1 MSQFLISFL
10 FQQQQRQ
17 RQQQGNIKR
26 YTIMDNNNTNTT
38 KATINVISPQPIVS
52 YEFPCSYLG
61 TPRSITGFGSIAPSS
76 SSPLG
81 KIHRPVQVQQQQ
93 QQQQPPNTTS
103 NSTTTTISEAEAR
116 TNNDEL
122 ELLSCPYRGNIDGIA
137 SKTILESEGNIENLL
152 SYMDS
157 ATIMSSL
164 KNSNNSSPTSSL
176 PMLAVEVWFTPTSQF
191 VGTQDEEEGKKNVN
205 ENNINNIDDND
216 NVKDR
221 PLELLPIVSIAAPV
235 EFDMDENSNND
246 PCIGSQL
253 VIGQRGEFLE
263 IRYRDHFEYLKQ
275 NNGDNNFFDDDDY
288 DDDYYNKNSNIN
300 DEPPQYSCRVLHLTQ
315 WNLETTTATTSQ
327 TGGGEG
333 MEEANKIH
341 HLVAVWKE
349 SGSVLQIY
357 GNGRSIVKID
367 LLPRFGDDD
376 NDDNDNTGA
385 DNDAGYDYDRN
396 LLLRSFDPNYRLQLF
411 SNSDQVQLAAA
422 TTTATAN
429 TMVPSYDLTE
439 ETAAAPADTAVVFS
453 GMIHH
458 VALYNQG
465 LHEDNAVESLFHEGA
480 ELRSDPFSAFFEDL
494 NNPLF
499 EPLTLVASTEEQNND
514 GVSVTQG
521 QSVTIS
527 VGGVDVSNSSTPL
540 WDVMVE
546 LLEIPIYGELLAF
559 LHHHNSKTFVIGR
572 VGDRIP
578 LEEGQFRTKL
588 AYRNNVNG
596 GEDYFSVPTQS
607 YNGTLLPF
615 VDLPSE
621 FFSYRLVAVRKDIDN
636 PNQSKQESV
645 LLGWSDSVRQDL
657 TIIHLN
663 HPPTL
668 QGLPEQVIQ
677 PDLQPSEAG
686 SRPYA
691 TLGNNV
697 ALLDEVDCDID
708 RVRVEMWAYNGT
720 LTIDLEDDVK
730 KAMTLEITDCFS
742 PSPPPLP
749 SIRGANS
756 SSSQSS
762 PSSPFAWIC
771 NGKNDRNMTFL
782 ATPTDVSKILSNVQY
797 NALNWNQSDTI
808 VIHIF
813 DGSGSPCLSDD
824 EHRSLL
830 DLDGYYG
837 HYRPTTIR
845 DGCFQSAAEIRV
857 PAISRPIGHESRN
870 VWSDHKSWWITLFM
884 IAFFG
889 IMSCCGAITCWRK
902 FQNRRKETVKEDNTC
917 SDHILAVESP
927 ESSSFGVCNMSEYFG
942 FNTEMNEDACT
953 DEKEQTID
961 ESLV

>member
-1 MSQFLISFL
+1 
-10 FQQQQRQ
+10 
-17 RQQQGNIKR
+17 
-26 YTIMDNNNTNTT
+26 MDNNKNIA
-38 KATINVISPQPIVS
+38 KATTMDFTSPQPIVS

-61 TPRSITGFGSIAPSS
+61 TPRSITGFGIASS

-81 KIHRPVQVQQQQ
+81 QIRHPVQVQQQQ
-93 QQQQPPNTTS
+93 QQQQRLNKMS
-103 NSTTTTISEAEAR
+103 NSTTPTMSEAEAT
-116 TNNDEL
+116 TNDDNALE
-122 ELLSCPYRGNIDGIA
+122 ELLSCPYHGNIDGIA

-152 SYMDS
+152 SYLDS
-157 ATIMSSL
+157 VN
-164 KNSNNSSPTSSL
+164 KNNSSSTSL
-176 PMLAVEVWFTPTSQF
+176 PMLAVEVWFTPTSLF
-191 VGTQDEEEGKKNVN
+191 VGNEDEEEGKKNVN
-205 ENNINNIDDND
+205 ENNNNNVDDNE
-216 NVKDR
+216 NVIDR

-235 EFDMDENSNND
+235 EFDMDVNLNSD
-246 PCIGSQL
+246 PCDGSQL

-275 NNGDNNFFDDDDY
+275 SNNDNHFFDDDDY
-288 DDDYYNKNSNIN
+288 DDDYYNNNNNIN
-300 DEPPQYSCRVLHLTQ
+300 DEPPQYACRVLHLTQ
-315 WNLETTTATTSQ
+315 WKLETTATTAPQ
-327 TGGGEG
+327 TRGGEG
-333 MEEANKIH
+333 IEEANKTH
-341 HLVAVWKE
+341 HLVVVWKE

-357 GNGRSIVKID
+357 GNGKSIVKID
-367 LLPRFGDDD
+367 LLPRLGDDD
-376 NDDNDNTGA
+376 NDNHDNYNTRA
-385 DNDAGYDYDRN
+385 DNDDGYDYDRN
-396 LLLRSFDPNYRLQLF
+396 LLLRSYDPNYSLQLF
-411 SNSDQVQLAAA
+411 SNSNQVQLAAA
-422 TTTATAN
+422 TTTSK

-439 ETAAAPADTAVVFS
+439 ETAAAPADTAAVFS
-453 GMIHH
+453 GMIHR

-465 LHEDNAVESLFHEGA
+465 LDEDNVVESLFQEGV
-480 ELRSDPFSAFFEDL
+480 ELRSDPLSVFFEDL
-494 NNPLF
+494 DNPLF

-527 VGGVDVSNSSTPL
+527 VGGVDISNSSNPL

-546 LLEIPIYGELLAF
+546 ILEIPLYGELLAF
-559 LHHHNSKTFVIGR
+559 LHHNNKKSFVIGR

-578 LEEGQFRTKL
+578 LEKGQFRTKL

-596 GEDYFSVPTQS
+596 GEDYFSVPTHS
-607 YNGTLLPF
+607 YDGTILPF

-621 FFSYRLVAVRKDIDN
+621 SFSYRLVAVRKDIDN
-636 PNQSKQESV
+636 PNQTKQHESD

-657 TIIHLN
+657 TIIHQN

-691 TLGNNV
+691 TLGNNAV
-697 ALLDEVDCDID
+697 LLDETDYDID

-720 LTIDLEDDVK
+720 LTIDLEDDAR
-730 KAMTLEITDCFS
+730 KAMTLEITDCFN

-749 SIRGANS
+749 SIRGTNS
-756 SSSQSS
+756 STSSLSQSS

-797 NALNWNQSDTI
+797 KALHWNQGDSI
-808 VIHIF
+808 VINIF

-830 DLDGYYG
+830 DLDNYYNQ
-837 HYRPTTIR
+837 YRPTTIR
-845 DGCFQSAAEIRV
+845 DGCFQSVAEIRV

-870 VWSDHKSWWITLFM
+870 IWSDHKSWWITLFF

-889 IMSCCGAITCWRK
+889 IMSCCGAITCWKRFHK
-902 FQNRRKETVKEDNTC
+902 SRRNETIKEDNTC
-917 SDHILAVESP
+917 SDHTIAVESP
-927 ESSSFGVCNMSEYFG
+927 ESRSFDICNISKDFG
-942 FNTEMNEDACT
+942 FNTKLNEDTCT
-953 DEKEQTID
+953 DEKEQSID
-961 ESLV
+961 ESVV

>member
-1 MSQFLISFL
+1 M
-10 FQQQQRQ
+10 
-17 RQQQGNIKR
+17 
-26 YTIMDNNNTNTT
+26 
-38 KATINVISPQPIVS
+38 NVLSPQPIVS

-61 TPRSITGFGSIAPSS
+61 TPRPIKGFGNIASSSS

-81 KIHRPVQVQQQQ
+81 QIHRPVQVQQQQ
-93 QQQQPPNTTS
+93 PPNTAS
-103 NSTTTTISEAEAR
+103 NSMEF
-116 TNNDEL
+116 
-122 ELLSCPYRGNIDGIA
+122 LSCPYYGIDGIA

-164 KNSNNSSPTSSL
+164 NYSNNGSPTSSL
-176 PMLAVEVWFTPTSQF
+176 PMLAVEVWFTPTSLF
-191 VGTQDEEEGKKNVN
+191 VGNENEEEGKNKIN
-205 ENNINNIDDND
+205 EDNINNVDDND
-216 NVKDR
+216 NVIGR

-235 EFDMDENSNND
+235 DFNMDENSNDD
-246 PCIGSQL
+246 PCNGSQL

-275 NNGDNNFFDDDDY
+275 NNGDNHFFD
-288 DDDYYNKNSNIN
+288 DDDYYNKNNNIN
-300 DEPPQYSCRVLHLTQ
+300 DEAPQYSCRVLHLTQ
-315 WNLETTTATTSQ
+315 WKLETTKLTTPQ
-327 TGGGEG
+327 MGGGEG

-357 GNGRSIVKID
+357 GNGKSIIKID
-367 LLPRFGDDD
+367 LLSHLGDDD

-385 DNDAGYDYDRN
+385 DNDDGYDYDRN

-439 ETAAAPADTAVVFS
+439 ESTAAPADSAAVFS

-465 LHEDNAVESLFHEGA
+465 LHEDDAVESLFQEGV
-480 ELRSDPFSAFFEDL
+480 ELRSDPFSVFFEDV

-540 WDVMVE
+540 WDVMIE

-559 LHHHNSKTFVIGR
+559 LHHHNNKTFVTGR

-578 LEEGQFRTKL
+578 LEEGKFRTKL

-596 GEDYFSVPTQS
+596 GENYFSVPTQS
-607 YNGTLLPF
+607 YNGTILPF
-615 VDLPSE
+615 VDLPNES
-621 FFSYRLVAVRKDIDN
+621 FSYRLVAVRKDIGN
-636 PNQSKQESV
+636 PNQSKQQESV

-657 TIIHLN
+657 TIIHQN

-691 TLGNNV
+691 TLGNDIS
-697 ALLDEVDCDID
+697 LLDEADYDID
-708 RVRVEMWAYNGT
+708 RVRVEMWVYNGT
-720 LTIDLEDDVK
+720 LTIDLEDDVR
-730 KAMTLEITDCFS
+730 KAMTLEITDCFN

-756 SSSQSS
+756 LSSQSS

-808 VIHIF
+808 VINIF

-824 EHRSLL
+824 EHRGLL
-830 DLDGYYG
+830 DLDSYYD
-837 HYRPTTIR
+837 HSRPTTIR
-845 DGCFQSAAEIRV
+845 NGCFQSVAKIRV

-870 VWSDHKSWWITLFM
+870 IWSDHKSWWITLSM

-889 IMSCCGAITCWRK
+889 IMSCCGAIACWRK
-902 FQNRRKETVKEDNTC
+902 FQNRRKETIKEDNTC
-917 SDHILAVESP
+917 SDHNIAVESP
-927 ESSSFGVCNMSEYFG
+927 ESSSFGVCDMSEYFG
-942 FNTEMNEDACT
+942 FDSEMNADACGL
-953 DEKEQTID
+953 QTID
-961 ESLV
+961 ESFV